1 MTDRRL
7 TSQTFLWLSLTAYGV
22 AFVVGTVAEAFS
34 LIAGL
39 MGLGVRWLR
48 RKCHG

>member
-1 MTDRRL
+1 VTDRRL

-22 AFVVGTVAEAFS
+22 AFVIGTVVEAWS

-39 MGLGVRWLR
+39 VGLGVRWLR
-48 RKCHG
+48 RKAHV